1 MGHFHIDCQVINIRR
16 SLKRVKVSNLL
27 VDTGSEFTW
36 VPEDL
41 LMQAG
46 IRVEKKDVPF
56 QMANGQIITRSTG
69 YAIFKTPQFET
80 VDEVVF
86 GQTGD
91 LRLLGARTLEGF
103 GALIDARHKRLVAA
117 GPNPAATLGTRA
129 WMTQTPDRR

>member
-1 MGHFHIDCQVINIRR
+1 MDHFPIDCQVINIRR

-36 VPEDL
+36 VPEEL
-41 LMQAG
+41 LRQAG
-46 IRVEKKDVPF
+46 IKVEKKDAPF

-69 YAIFKTPQFET
+69 YAILRTPQFET

-117 GPNPAATLGTRA
+117 GPNPVATLGARA
-129 WMTQTPDRR
+129 RP